1 MRIAIVGTGIAGMVA
16 ARQLCGEHELT
27 VYEAGD
33 WIGGHTNTVE
43 IEAAGSRLAI
53 DTGFIVF
60 NQKTYPNFCALLRHL
75 DVAWQPSEMSFSVHC
90 ERGGLEYNGTSIDG
104 LFAQRSNALR
114 PSFWRMLRDIGRFY
128 REAPALLDLRDE
140 QLTLGEFLER
150 GRYSR
155 EFVDQ
160 HLLPMGAAIWSARS
174 EDIRAFPVRFLVQFF
189 HNHGFLQVDGRP
201 QWLVV
206 RGGSREYVKAL
217 VAPFRDRIRLR
228 TPVVRVERTSAGV
241 RVRTASG
248 GVECFDRVILAA
260 HADQSLRLL
269 ADATLHERA
278 ILGAFAY
285 QRNEAVLHT
294 DASLMPRKRRAWASW
309 NYHVGDPPSDLP
321 TVTYWMNRLQGLP
334 ERGHAGE
341 RPYLVTLNRSEAIDP
356 TQVLRSF
363 VYHHP
368 VYSSEALRAQQ
379 RHAEIDGARGVH
391 FCGAYWGFGFHE
403 DGVKSGLAVAR
414 RLGRAVAA

>member
-1 MRIAIVGTGIAGMVA
+1 MKIAVVGTGISGMVA

-27 VYEAGD
+27 VYESGD

-43 IEAAGSRLAI
+43 IEAAGSHLAI

-60 NQKTYPNFCALLRHL
+60 NQKTYPNFCALLCEL
-75 DVAWQPSEMSFSVHC
+75 GVAWQPSEMSFSVRC

-140 QLTLGEFLER
+140 QLTLGEFLEH

-160 HLLPMGAAIWSARS
+160 HLLPMGAAIWSARP
-174 EDIRAFPVRFLVQFF
+174 EDMRAFPVRFLVQFF

-217 VAPFRDRIRLR
+217 AAPFRDRIRLR
-228 TPVVRVERTSAGV
+228 TPVVRVERASAGA
-241 RVRTASG
+241 RVWTAAG
-248 GVECFDRVILAA
+248 DVECFDRVILAT

-269 ADATLHERA
+269 ADATPLERA

-294 DASLMPRKRRAWASW
+294 DASLMPRSRRAWASW
-309 NYHVGDPPSDLP
+309 NYHVGDPASDLP

-334 ERGHAGE
+334 ERGQAGQ

-356 TQVLRSF
+356 AQVLRSF

-368 VYSSEALRAQQ
+368 VYSSGALRAQR
-379 RHAEIDGARGVH
+379 RHTEIDGARGVH